1 MGKIDREKEEIG
13 WIKFWIGVAV
23 AAIMG
28 LVSWFV
34 NHYTTAQMPMLIL
47 DVLSIVVLAIFI
59 VLLNRIGLKKIKDLE
74 NL

>member
-1 MGKIDREKEEIG
+1 MGKIDKEKEEIS

-34 NHYTTAQMPMLIL
+34 NHYESADMLMLVL
-47 DVLSIVVLAIFI
+47 DICSIVILAVFI
-59 VLLNRIGLKKIKDLE
+59 VMLNKIGLKKIITPPI
-74 NL
+74 N

>member
-1 MGKIDREKEEIG
+1 MGKIDKEREEIS

-34 NHYTTAQMPMLIL
+34 NHYATADKTLLIL
-47 DVLSIVVLAIFI
+47 DVVSIFVAAVLVII
-59 VLLNRIGLKKIKDLE
+59 LNKTGLKKIKKLEDL
-74 NL
+74 